1 MVCELLTDEL
11 RALGC
16 VLYGDGKD
24 AQLMATLAEVQ
35 MPSELGR
42 CVQFALRM
50 LAGKGLP
57 ADVISVYEFISG
69 GLCGSR
75 FPHGAQQATFGV
87 LLASVLGAFP
97 KVQALAFLA
106 GLPASDASLL
116 GRW

>member
-42 CVQFALRM
+42 CVQFALCM

-75 FPHGAQQATFGV
+75 FPQGVQEATFGV
-87 LLASVLGAFP
+87 LLAAVVGAFG
-97 KVQALAFLA
+97 KDQAQVFFAQ
-106 GLPASDASLL
+106 LPPLDAPQWWQ
-116 GRW
+116 R